1 MWYDADTIPRG
12 EAMTGCYEQTFSMAV
27 ENPRKTAIAF
37 SLTIDPLEHIT
48 GDVAGLVANFVF
60 ELLGMFFARSIAS
73 KANVAVIE
81 MVTDVMEHGSDRQG
95 PLGVRVRIEGDTL
108 EVTVAGPDVERITNV
123 DDPRKP
129 LADAVHK
136 RSVDKT
142 DGGLGLMRLIKAS
155 KKG

>member
-1 MWYDADTIPRG
+1 MPGG
-12 EAMTGCYEQTFSMAV
+12 EAMTGNEQTFTMAV

-73 KANVAVIE
+73 KANMAVIE
-81 MVTDVMEHGSDRQG
+81 MVTDVMEHDGDRQG

-108 EVTVAGPDVERITNV
+108 EITIAGPDVSTRFERIANAE
-123 DDPRKP
+123 DPRKM
-129 LADAVHK
+129 LADTVYKQRVGKAEE
-136 RSVDKT
+136 
-142 DGGLGLMRLIKAS
+142 GLGLMRLIKAS